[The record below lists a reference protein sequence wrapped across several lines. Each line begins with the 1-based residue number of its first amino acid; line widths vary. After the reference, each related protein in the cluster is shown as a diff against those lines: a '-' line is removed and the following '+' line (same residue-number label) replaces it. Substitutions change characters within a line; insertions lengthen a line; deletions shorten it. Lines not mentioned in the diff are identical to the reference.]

1 METLFLYGRKFPDI
15 KSQQNTQIYN
25 GHDFISCFTINSL
38 NAVIV
43 VTENC
48 TLLCKKLWCIRY
60 FNLL

>member
-38 NAVIV
+38 NAV
-43 VTENC
+43 NYC
-48 TLLCKKLWCIRY
+48 CNRKLHVAVQKIMVY
-60 FNLL
+60 SIF